1 MQDEVEALREKAAR
15 CRAFA
20 EAQTNV
26 TTVSELLTLAF
37 EYDSRAEKLETQF
50 RARGGH

>member
-1 MQDEVEALREKAAR
+1 MQDEIEALRAKAAR

-20 EAQTNV
+20 DAQTNV